1 MRCVRVGLN
10 RLIHCALNT
19 SKVAHPPSGGP
30 LHPRKVTI
38 LSTGVTIHKAKFPLL
53 SSKIVLSVRL
63 RVILVGGP

>member
-1 MRCVRVGLN
+1 MRGFLVWVN
-10 RLIHCALNT
+10 RLIHCALNNPN
-19 SKVAHPPSGGP
+19 VAHPSSGGP